1 MKDICIST
9 ATQSW
14 LLLCGATFIEVFQV
28 HDNGNYLE
36 IKFFQK
42 VSPKFNSQIMY
53 KLATLQQINLF
64 ICFHMLLYIRRMV
77 VKSNPEL
84 SNVAIKN
91 T

>member
-14 LLLCGATFIEVFQV
+14 LLLCGTTFIEVFQV

-53 KLATLQQINLF
+53 TLATLQQINLF
-64 ICFHMLLYIRRMV
+64 ICFHMLLYVRRMV